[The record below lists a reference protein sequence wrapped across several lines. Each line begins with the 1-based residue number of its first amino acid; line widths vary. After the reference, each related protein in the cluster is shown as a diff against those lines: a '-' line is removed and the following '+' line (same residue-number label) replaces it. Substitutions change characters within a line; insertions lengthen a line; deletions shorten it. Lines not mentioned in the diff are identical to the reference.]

1 MTVQVNIAK
10 TTLAEVVDQ
19 VQAGEDVIL
28 TRDGEPVAEIR
39 GIAPKAGQKAGE
51 PRKLGI
57 WDHLNLNIPD
67 DLFIGPDEETLA
79 AVDGPLF
86 PPDDEAAA

>member
-39 GIAPKAGQKAGE
+39 GIAPKPRPKPGE
-51 PRKLGI
+51 RRKLGI
-57 WDHLNLNIPD
+57 WKHLNLNIPD
-67 DLFIGPDEETLA
+67 EVFLAPDEELEA
-79 AVDGPLF
+79 LM
-86 PPDDEAAA
+86 DEPVWPKE

>member
-19 VQAGEDVIL
+19 VQAGENVIL

-39 GIAPKAGQKAGE
+39 GIAPKPRPKPGE
-51 PRKLGI
+51 RRPLGI
-57 WDHLNLNIPD
+57 WKHLNLNIPD

-79 AVDGPLF
+79 AVDGPIF
-86 PPDDEAAA
+86 PPDDETAA

>member
-10 TTLAEVVDQ
+10 TTLDEVVDQ

-39 GIAPKAGQKAGE
+39 GIAPKLQPKPGE
-51 PRKLGI
+51 RRKLGI
-57 WDHLNLNIPD
+57 WKHLNLNIPD
-67 DLFIGPDEETLA
+67 EVFLEPDEELEA
-79 AVDGPLF
+79 LM
-86 PPDDEAAA
+86 DEPVWPKE

>member
-39 GIAPKAGQKAGE
+39 GIAPKPQPKPGE
-51 PRKLGI
+51 RRILGI
-57 WDHLNLNIPD
+57 WGHLGLNIPNEVF
-67 DLFIGPDEETLA
+67 LAPDEELEA
-79 AVDGPLF
+79 LM
-86 PPDDEAAA
+86 DEPVWPKE

>member
-39 GIAPKAGQKAGE
+39 GIAPKAQPKPGE
-51 PRKLGI
+51 RRSLGV
-57 WDHLNLNIPD
+57 WTHLNLNIPD
-67 DLFIGPDEETLA
+67 EVFLKPDEELEA
-79 AVDGPLF
+79 LM
-86 PPDDEAAA
+86 DEPVWPKD

>member
-39 GIAPKAGQKAGE
+39 GIAPKPRPKPGE
-51 PRKLGI
+51 RRPLGI
-57 WDHLNLNIPD
+57 WKHLNLNIPD
-67 DLFIGPDEETLA
+67 EVFLAPDEELEA
-79 AVDGPLF
+79 LM
-86 PPDDEAAA
+86 DEPVWPKE

>member
-39 GIAPKAGQKAGE
+39 GIAPKPRPKLDE
-51 PRKLGI
+51 RRKLGI
-57 WDHLNLNIPD
+57 WDHLGLDIPD
-67 DLFIGPDEETLA
+67 EVFLKPDEELEA
-79 AVDGPLF
+79 LM
-86 PPDDEAAA
+86 DEPIWPKE